1 MLYSAKIPKQKVRNP
16 LCKNNCFMLVAVL
29 STVMLVSAS
38 WAESVTVKSGTE
50 VLVKVMER
58 IKSNKIKRGQT
69 IQLLVERAV
78 KNESGFTVI
87 EQGAFA
93 YGTITK
99 ASSAGLFGT
108 GGELAFTVDSVEAY
122 NGKVIPL
129 TANKESDGSNSTGAV
144 VAGALLVSPLAIFFR
159 GTNAVVEAG
168 TIFRAYVSQNT
179 VLSADLSETNTT
191 QSVRFE
197 GNTETDKRLSEMLR
211 QYENK
216 K

>member
-1 MLYSAKIPKQKVRNP
+1 MKRCLLS
-16 LCKNNCFMLVAVL
+16 AVL
-29 STVMLVSAS
+29 LCVILLPAVSF
-38 WAESVTVKSGTE
+38 AEDISVKRGTE

-58 IKSNKIKRGQT
+58 LKSNKISRGQT

-129 TANKESDGSNSTGAV
+129 TATKESDGSNSTGAV

-168 TIFRAYVSQNT
+168 TIFKSYVSQNT
-179 VLSADLSETNTT
+179 VLSEDLSMRKDE
-191 QSVRFE
+191 QSPRFE
-197 GNTETDKRLSEMLR
+197 GSTETDSRLSDMLR
-211 QYENK
+211 QYETK
-216 K
+216 RRKTRTK